1 MSAFSESHVVGD
13 VREMVPR
20 LKCEAQVNIFV
31 YVKGMWV
38 IEL

>member
-1 MSAFSESHVVGD
+1 MSTFSVSHVVSN
-13 VREMVPR
+13 VRAMVQR
-20 LKCEAQVNIFV
+20 LKCEAPVNIFV